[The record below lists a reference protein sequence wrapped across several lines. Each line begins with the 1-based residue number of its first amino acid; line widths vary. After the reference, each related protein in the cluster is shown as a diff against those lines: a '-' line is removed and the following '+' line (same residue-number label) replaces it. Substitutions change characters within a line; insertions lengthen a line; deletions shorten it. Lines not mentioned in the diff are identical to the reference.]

1 MSDLILKYSSPNWL
15 KDKIGSGVVTIGSII
30 NGNPMVVC
38 MITPDLVERGLNA
51 SVIVKEIANIIGGG
65 GGGRPGSAQA
75 GGKDPNKLKEA
86 LTIVPTIVSNLSEG
100 E

>member
-1 MSDLILKYSSPNWL
+1 
-15 KDKIGSGVVTIGSII
+15 
-30 NGNPMVVC
+30 MVVC
-38 MITPDLVERGLNA
+38 MVTPDLVQRGLNA

-65 GGGRPGSAQA
+65 GGGRPESAQA

-86 LTIVPTIVSNLSEG
+86 LAIVSTIVSTLPEG

>member
-1 MSDLILKYSSPNWL
+1 MPLAKQ
-15 KDKIGSGVVTIGSII
+15 DKLGSGVVTIGSII

-38 MITPDLVERGLNA
+38 MVTPDLVARGLNA

-65 GGGRPGSAQA
+65 GGGRPESAQA

-86 LTIVPTIVSNLSEG
+86 LAIVPTIVSSLPEG